1 MIRKLVQF
9 GFLFTVAG
17 LLSGIATAG
26 DKKLMHCFYFTPIA
40 EATQDDWTAFNKASD
55 ELPDKIP
62 GLSKVWRGKLR
73 RPFNAYNSEG
83 EKRVREYGAC
93 MELDDEDA
101 LSVYADHPAHTEWV
115 KAYEKV
121 RQRGTTTFDLLGE

>member
-1 MIRKLVQF
+1 M
-9 GFLFTVAG
+9 
-17 LLSGIATAG
+17 
-26 DKKLMHCFYFTPIA
+26 D
-40 EATQDDWTAFNKASD
+40 
-55 ELPDKIP
+55 
-62 GLSKVWRGKLR
+62 
-73 RPFNAYNSEG
+73 YNSEG